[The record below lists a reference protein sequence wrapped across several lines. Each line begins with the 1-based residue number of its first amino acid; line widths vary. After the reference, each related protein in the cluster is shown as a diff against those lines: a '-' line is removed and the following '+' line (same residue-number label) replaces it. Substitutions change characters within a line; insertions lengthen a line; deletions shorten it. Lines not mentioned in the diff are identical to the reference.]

1 MFFKKILNFLRFGKK
16 FGFNFNEH
24 HRDKV
29 GVLRAFVKKKK
40 KEAEAIKKECSN
52 LFIFHFLL
60 FFLLFIKKMKIKR
73 GKKLRNNI
81 FII

>member
-1 MFFKKILNFLRFGKK
+1 MNFSRFGKK

-52 LFIFHFLL
+52 SFISHFLFVFYNL
-60 FFLLFIKKMKIKR
+60 TKKMKIKR
-73 GKKLRNNI
+73 GRRLKNNI

>member
-1 MFFKKILNFLRFGKK
+1 MRRFGKK

-40 KEAEAIKKECSN
+40 KEAEMTKRENSN
-52 LFIFHFLL
+52 VINFRLL
-60 FFLLFIKKMKIKR
+60 FSSHDRER
-73 GKKLRNNI
+73 G
-81 FII
+81 